1 MHRFDTNVVTRS
13 HLEAAK
19 GTEKIRI
26 SNFSK
31 TFTIRRGFT
40 RRCTCWSRVE
50 ESMTNLLL
58 IWTCK
63 IDLTDREKGNF
74 GKVFKKTNFRN
85 RIILISW
92 RKVKSI
98 AEFN

>member
-1 MHRFDTNVVTRS
+1 
-13 HLEAAK
+13 
-19 GTEKIRI
+19 
-26 SNFSK
+26 
-31 TFTIRRGFT
+31 
-40 RRCTCWSRVE
+40 
-50 ESMTNLLL
+50 MTNLLL

-63 IDLTDREKGNF
+63 IGLTDREKGNF

>member
-1 MHRFDTNVVTRS
+1 
-13 HLEAAK
+13 
-19 GTEKIRI
+19 
-26 SNFSK
+26 
-31 TFTIRRGFT
+31 
-40 RRCTCWSRVE
+40 
-50 ESMTNLLL
+50 MTNLLL

-63 IDLTDREKGNF
+63 IGLTDREKENF

>member
-1 MHRFDTNVVTRS
+1 MHLLVARGGIDDEF
-13 HLEAAK
+13 AANLDLQDW
-19 GTEKIRI
+19 IR
-26 SNFSK
+26 
-31 TFTIRRGFT
+31 
-40 RRCTCWSRVE
+40 
-50 ESMTNLLL
+50 
-58 IWTCK
+58 
-63 IDLTDREKGNF
+63 LTDREKGNF